1 MAREHG
7 KGMTL
12 LFHQY
17 ISNKKTKNQNRSAF
31 TMHRPHECAF
41 ISVHLFFQWKLK
53 YPSIHTMDVFSLSVL
68 EAKKKKK
75 KIVARKQTT
84 GMFNVATVPGSFA
97 TTSFGFWSHVSVL
110 NFSACFNERLLNT
123 YNSPRLAI
131 SEN

>member
-53 YPSIHTMDVFSLSVL
+53 YPSIHTMEVFSLSVL
-68 EAKKKKK
+68 EAKKKKKK

-84 GMFNVATVPGSFA
+84 GMFNVAMVLTAEQHTVP
-97 TTSFGFWSHVSVL
+97 TP
-110 NFSACFNERLLNT
+110 R
-123 YNSPRLAI
+123 SPEALPPQALA
-131 SEN
+131 SGPTFLV